1 MRQYYI
7 TTDGS
12 TKQGPIDEIVLRAN
26 LAQGAYPPTTMVWT
40 EGMVNWTP
48 INVLFDITP
57 SNTPNNA
64 YGSYNNNT
72 GTYDTSAYGNPISA
86 LRYFF
91 KHYTDFS
98 GRATRYEFWMTQ
110 LGLFI
115 VLIPVFILGLILRG
129 LLAETSVDDEIAI
142 IPLAL
147 LLCIF
152 GIVVCIPS
160 LALCWRRLHD
170 SGKSG
175 ALYFLSFIPYIGGL
189 ILFVFFLLDSERG
202 TNQYG
207 PSEKYPH

>member
-1 MRQYYI
+1 
-7 TTDGS
+7 
-12 TKQGPIDEIVLRAN
+12 
-26 LAQGAYPPTTMVWT
+26 
-40 EGMVNWTP
+40 
-48 INVLFDITP
+48 
-57 SNTPNNA
+57 
-64 YGSYNNNT
+64 
-72 GTYDTSAYGNPISA
+72 
-86 LRYFF
+86 
-91 KHYTDFS
+91 
-98 GRATRYEFWMTQ
+98 MTQ

-115 VLIPVFILGLILRG
+115 VSIVVSILGLILGG
-129 LLAETSVDDEIAI
+129 LLATTGVDDEIAI

-175 ALYFLSFIPYIGGL
+175 ALYFLCLIPYIGGL

-207 PSEKYPH
+207 PSAKYPH

>member
-26 LAQGAYPPTTMVWT
+26 FAQGAYPPTTMVWT

-48 INVLFDITP
+48 INVLFEITP
-57 SNTPNNA
+57 SSMPNNA

-115 VLIPVFILGLILRG
+115 VLILGSILGG
-129 LLAETSVDDEIAI
+129 LLTETSVDDG
-142 IPLAL
+142 PLVL
-147 LLCIF
+147 LLGVFC
-152 GIVVCIPS
+152 IVVLIPS

-175 ALYFLSFIPYIGGL
+175 ALYFLGLIPYIGGL
-189 ILFVFFLLDSERG
+189 ILLVFFLLDSERG
-202 TNQYG
+202 TNKYG